1 MLDIL
6 LVRIQPTD
14 QTLEE
19 FKSFPD
25 STKEPLSFE
34 MTVFNGN
41 PLQFQTD
48 RKYYKG
54 SESFSERVKAIN
66 KDLGVSYG
74 GHAVAI
80 DKYPLTRF
88 KEGASLIEHSGMSH
102 YDFEADFENSGCDC
116 LVLSVPGLQP
126 IPLSK
131 LRFSSDGVG
140 ADGFCPDAIVFKKE
154 AVLSV
159 TLPFGEIK
167 GIALIH
173 CSESALGPDSRNLL
187 YTMSFEKVSLPAV
200 VLQKLLETKPQPENE
215 PYEETH
221 E

>member
-1 MLDIL
+1 MLDVL

-14 QTLEE
+14 RRLEGL
-19 FKSFPD
+19 KYFPD
-25 STKEPLSFE
+25 NNEPLSFE
-34 MTVFNGN
+34 MPVFNGN
-41 PLQFQTD
+41 PLQFQAG
-48 RKYYKG
+48 RKYYEG
-54 SESFSERVKAIN
+54 SESLIEKVKATN
-66 KDLGVSYG
+66 TDLGVDYG

-88 KEGASLIEHSGMSH
+88 KEGASLTAEYSGMSH

-126 IPLSK
+126 IPISK
-131 LRFSSDGVG
+131 LRFSCDGVG
-140 ADGFCPDAIVFKKE
+140 ADGFYPDAIVFRKE

-167 GIALIH
+167 GIALKH
-173 CSESALGPDSRNLL
+173 CGESALNPTGGGLC

-200 VLQKLLETKPQPENE
+200 VLQKLLDTKPQADVLSDTPVVI
-215 PYEETH
+215 
-221 E
+221 

>member
-1 MLDIL
+1 MLDVL

-14 QTLEE
+14 RTLEE
-19 FKSFPD
+19 FKYFPD
-25 STKEPLSFE
+25 NDEPLSFE

-41 PLQFQTD
+41 PLQFRAD
-48 RKYYKG
+48 RKYHVG
-54 SESFSERVKAIN
+54 SGSFSEKVKAIN
-66 KDLGVSYG
+66 TDLGISQG

-80 DKYPLTRF
+80 NKYPLTRF
-88 KEGASLIEHSGMSH
+88 GQGASLTKRSGRSH

-126 IPLSK
+126 IPLST
-131 LRFSSDGVG
+131 LRFSCDGVG
-140 ADGFCPDAIVFKKE
+140 ADGFRPDAIVFRKE

-159 TLPFGEIK
+159 TLPFGEVK
-167 GIALIH
+167 GIALTH
-173 CSESALGPDSRNLL
+173 CGESALNPNAPNLC

-200 VLQKLLETKPQPENE
+200 ILQKLLETKPQSESKPH
-215 PYEETH
+215 EETN